1 MISIKQIK
9 KLEEKVFKT
18 VELIKALKQEN
29 KILNS
34 EVESANKKVEEL
46 EQIIS
51 DYRSAQVEVEEGLA
65 NAIKQLDELDNIST
79 STIAVSGVVGKINKE
94 EESSLFNN
102 KSSLQNKEDQPDEN
116 EEEIEEIKINY
127 SKISQNRPVSNAT
140 EKKSQNQSIQTVQN
154 ETEKKDNNQL
164 DIF

>member
-34 EVESANKKVEEL
+34 EIESANKKVEEL
-46 EQIIS
+46 EQIVS
-51 DYRSAQVEVEEGLA
+51 DYRSSQVEFEEGIA
-65 NAIKQLDELDNIST
+65 NAIKQLDELDSIST
-79 STIAVSGVVGKINKE
+79 VNIGTLDTSKSGTAKKD
-94 EESSLFNN
+94 EESLFQNNSTSLSDE
-102 KSSLQNKEDQPDEN
+102 KSEEAQDD
-116 EEEIEEIKINY
+116 EEIEEIKINY
-127 SKISQNRPVSNAT
+127 SKITQNKPVSNSS
-140 EKKSQNQSIQTVQN
+140 EKKSPNQSAQS
-154 ETEKKDNNQL
+154 EAEKSNSNQL

>member
-29 KILNS
+29 KILKS
-34 EVESANKKVEEL
+34 EIESANKKIEEL

-51 DYRSAQVEVEEGLA
+51 DYRSNQVEFEEGIA
-65 NAIKQLDELDNIST
+65 NAIKQLDELDNISAT
-79 STIAVSGVVGKINKE
+79 SVASLDSSKSNAIKK
-94 EESSLFNN
+94 EESSLFQNN
-102 KSSLQNKEDQPDEN
+102 STSLSDKEDQPDE
-116 EEEIEEIKINY
+116 EVEEIKINY
-127 SKISQNRPVSNAT
+127 SKITQNRPVSNST
-140 EKKSQNQSIQTVQN
+140 EKKPSNQSAQN
-154 ETEKKDNNQL
+154 ETAKSDNNQL